1 MKSYPQN
8 LTELNLINVKTTSNV
23 IEELLESVSEDAVRL
38 RGLTII
44 STGLS
49 TKAMKTISEIVSQS
63 PFLQKLNISRNN
75 LVPKDFSELLE
86 VIRVNK
92 VL

>member
-1 MKSYPQN
+1 
-8 LTELNLINVKTTSNV
+8 
-23 IEELLESVSEDAVRL
+23 
-38 RGLTII
+38 LTII